1 MSSITD
7 MGGSL
12 FGSAGSQTAG
22 MKTGMFGGRR
32 HKKMGLK
39 SRRHSRS
46 RRHKIVPALVAGSR
60 KRKGSR
66 RRKTRK
72 MV

>member
-1 MSSITD
+1 MSSIGSIGT
-7 MGGSL
+7 SL
-12 FGSAGSQTAG
+12 FGSVESQNAAI
-22 MKTGMFGGRR
+22 KPGMFGGRK

-60 KRKGSR
+60 KRKSLR